1 MEQNGTGSNT
11 ASLPTSLSG
20 LAAGNTA
27 SIVSLDGG
35 RGFREK
41 MNGLG
46 LFPGTEITVVH
57 TGGNGGVILISIGS
71 SRLMVGHRMAEKILI
86 QEVVNK
92 FTQ

>member
-1 MEQNGTGSNT
+1 MERTGTGSNT
-11 ASLPTSLSG
+11 ARVSTSLGG

-27 SIVSLDGG
+27 NIVSLNGG

-57 TGGNGGVILISIGS
+57 TGGNGGMILISIGS

-86 QEVVNK
+86 QETV
-92 FTQ
+92 

>member
-1 MEQNGTGSNT
+1 MSQTGAGNDAAGMP
-11 ASLPTSLSG
+11 ASLSELD
-20 LAAGNTA
+20 AGKAA

-57 TGGNGGVILISIGS
+57 TDGNGGMMLISIGS
-71 SRLMVGHRMAEKILI
+71 SRLMVGHQMAERIFV
-86 QEVVNK
+86 QEVI
-92 FTQ
+92 